1 MTPLTSTI
9 TSIVF
14 LLTGALAVYTMMS
27 RMGSSQPVK
36 PELYRTLHRIAGWIF
51 VVLFIAMLS
60 FMLGKLENYW
70 EEPPSRIT
78 LHISLALVLFI
89 LLWIKVMIPRFFPK
103 LGKNLFLIG
112 FSVYLISFTMVG
124 LTAGYYII
132 RRSKRMPYI
141 SHAELP
147 ERMLDERFGKELFIT
162 KCSTCHMLKDIMK
175 PRSREAWE
183 RVLNDMLI
191 LAEPR
196 ITGDEMAQILYYLSL
211 THVPQPYQGAEEA
224 PPVDR
229 HCLPCH
235 DAKEIYE
242 KRFSPSAWREVVKEM
257 NGYDPEIVPEDKID
271 EIVDFLVE
279 SQRINP

>member
-1 MTPLTSTI
+1 MPPLTSTI
-9 TSIVF
+9 ISIVF
-14 LLTGALAVYTMMS
+14 LFVGAFTVYVMMS
-27 RMGSSQPVK
+27 IMGAHQPAK
-36 PELYRTLHRIAGWIF
+36 PELYRKMHRIAGWIY
-51 VVLFIAMLS
+51 VILFIAMLL
-60 FMLGKLENYW
+60 FMLGKLEKYW

-78 LHISLALVLFI
+78 LHISLALILF
-89 LLWIKVMIPRFFPK
+89 LLLFLKVIIPRFFPR

-112 FSVYLISFTMVG
+112 FSVYLISFTLVG
-124 LTAGYYII
+124 LTAGYFII
-132 RRSKRMPYI
+132 RRSKQLPYI

-162 KCSTCHMLKDIMK
+162 KCSTCHMIKDIMK
-175 PRSREAWE
+175 PRSKEAWE
-183 RVLNDMLI
+183 KVLNEMLI

-211 THVPQPYQGAEEA
+211 THVPQPYRGAEDA
-224 PPVDR
+224 SPVDR

-235 DAKEIYE
+235 DAKEIYG
-242 KRFSPSAWREVVKEM
+242 KRFSPPAWREIVKEM

-279 SQRINP
+279 NQKINP